1 MASRSRARGACA
13 PYEVGYGRTPVHSR
27 FKKGVSGN
35 RAGRPKSRALALDA
49 GPALG
54 HLVQDAVLKV
64 MGERVTF
71 EVSSGRGQSMSRAE
85 AVVRGLCDR
94 AAYDHRAAKLLLE
107 VFGVANYRQ
116 GELRKDEARAE
127 EVRRQRERDEDDRRE
142 RARQRAEE
150 EALEHRRQ
158 KNLRRK
164 ERAAEKR
171 AAQAAAETAR
181 LLQVA
186 DQATVAD
193 QEAARQTLIGEDS
206 DAELAPQGDE
216 DLPGRGEDAR
226 LYEDVYERTP
236 APARRSRSGLVTRPE
251 PAALVEA
258 APVPVTISA
267 AAPTVP
273 RRVPSRRLNDPLLQ
287 TTQPLTGHSHGLSGT
302 SKPPPLKFT

>member
-164 ERAAEKR
+164 ARAAKKR

-181 LLQVA
+181 LLQEA
-186 DQATVAD
+186 APATVAD
-193 QEAARQTLIGEDS
+193 EEAALPTLMEEDP
-206 DAELAPQGDE
+206 DAELAPPGDE
-216 DLPGRGEDAR
+216 NFPDRGEDAR
-226 LYEDVYERTP
+226 LYED
-236 APARRSRSGLVTRPE
+236 ACARRPRSGLSTRPE
-251 PAALVEA
+251 PAVWTEA
-258 APVPVTISA
+258 EPVPVTISA
-267 AAPTVP
+267 APTV
-273 RRVPSRRLNDPLLQ
+273 RRGVAPRRLNDPLIQ
-287 TTQPLTGHSHGLSGT
+287 SAQPLIGHAHGLSGT
-302 SKPPPLKFT
+302 SKPPPGKFT